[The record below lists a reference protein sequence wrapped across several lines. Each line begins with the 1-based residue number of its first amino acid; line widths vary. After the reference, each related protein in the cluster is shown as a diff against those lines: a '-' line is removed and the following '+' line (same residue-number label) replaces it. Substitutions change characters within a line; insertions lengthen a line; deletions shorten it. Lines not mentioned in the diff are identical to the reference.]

1 VTWTW
6 YSWALEAEERNEVMR
21 GRKGEKQRE
30 RGVEAP
36 SFSHRGNGGGTATC
50 HEWATDED
58 DGNREE
64 KGQ

>member
-1 VTWTW
+1 
-6 YSWALEAEERNEVMR
+6 LEAEERNEVMR